1 MKLLKNMYAFQC
13 HKACS
18 SACEELGGSL
28 VENED
33 SSQYKKHLTNVETQE
48 KSECEL
54 ESISIDESAG
64 IEFKRF
70 GVAEP

>member
-1 MKLLKNMYAFQC
+1 MKLLKYMYAILC
-13 HKACS
+13 LYGCL
-18 SACEELGGSL
+18 SACEELWSSL
-28 VENED
+28 VENENGNK
-33 SSQYKKHLTNVETQE
+33 YEKYLANVKAQE